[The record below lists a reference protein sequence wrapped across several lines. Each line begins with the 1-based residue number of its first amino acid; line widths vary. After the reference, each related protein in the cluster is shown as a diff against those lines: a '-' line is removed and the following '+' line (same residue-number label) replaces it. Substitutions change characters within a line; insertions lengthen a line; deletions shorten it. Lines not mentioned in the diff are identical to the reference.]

1 MPAISSIVIIS
12 PIASSLAEALTTVAR
27 AAELTRAP
35 EANSPRPGKAARA
48 VVADG
53 RAVHDA
59 IEAVLAAPGEARE
72 VARAAYEAVREEI
85 VAGALEA
92 MPVDRLRDLIRG
104 KVAFAPLIDAGLPTV
119 GRVLAAGPEA
129 LRRVPGVRRKSAR
142 RVLAAASRMRES
154 VEDGTRVR
162 IDPDARTPEQTAL
175 IAALRRYERARSAL
189 KGPDLSP
196 LASEI
201 GRRLDPA
208 ARGASR
214 RRMLFTLSGRKKLQA
229 RDALA
234 ELDAI
239 LGSKPV
245 TTARKRLARAEAE
258 LEKAGRDQRAARLWN
273 DYLARPVTYNG
284 LLIEVAEL
292 DPAREASQGFLPA
305 DIVEQVRVLPLD
317 QSLLK
322 TPLRGYQAF
331 GAKFALVQERVI
343 LGDEMGLGKTMQSLA
358 AMCHLAAK
366 GGTHFLVV
374 CPASVV
380 INWTREVERHTLLEA
395 RRLHLPG
402 AKRQAAEQEWAA
414 HGGVAITTFE
424 ALRAMPPG
432 LDVPVAMMVV
442 DEAHYAKNP
451 SALRTQAVSEWAGR
465 SRRALFLTGTPMENK
480 VAEFRVLVGHLSPDL
495 AENLDIGDEALDGTR
510 FREQV
515 APVYLR
521 RNTEDVLSELPDRL
535 ETQEWVALEGAAM
548 RAYRQAVLE
557 GNFMAMRRAAFAP
570 GTVKGSPKLRRLV
583 EIVSEAADG
592 GRKVIVYSYFRDV
605 LETVT
610 GVLAG
615 RDGVCGV
622 PVIGPLTG
630 DIPPAER
637 QAMVDALTNAAG
649 PAVLVSQVQAGG
661 VGLNIQA
668 ASVIIIAEPQL
679 TPTMEEQAIARAH
692 RMGQVRPVDV
702 HRLLC
707 EDSVDQRVLELLA
720 GKREA
725 FDEYARRSDMANATP
740 DAVDTGSEA
749 ELRRAIVTAE
759 RARLRSVLPVR
770 VDQGSAHGPT
780 PEIRSAVTRVMKPGG
795 GSAIGGKRTSG
806 PR

>member
-1 MPAISSIVIIS
+1 
-12 PIASSLAEALTTVAR
+12 VAR
-27 AAELTRAP
+27 AAELTRTSEPAMAAGKP
-35 EANSPRPGKAARA
+35 AEARSPRPGKAARA
-48 VVADG
+48 VIADG

-59 IEAVLAAPGEARE
+59 IEAVLAAPGESRE
-72 VARAAYEAVREEI
+72 VARRAYEAVRDQV
-85 VAGALEA
+85 VAGALDV

-104 KVAFAPLIDAGLPTV
+104 KVTLAPLIDAGLESV
-119 GRVLAAGPEA
+119 GAVLAAGPEA
-129 LRRVPGVRRKSAR
+129 LRRTPGVHRKTGTRGS
-142 RVLAAASRMRES
+142 AAAVQMRES
-154 VEDGTRVR
+154 VCGATRVR
-162 IDPDARTPEQTAL
+162 IDPDARTAEQTVL

-214 RRMLFTLSGRKKLQA
+214 GAMLCTLSGRKRREA
-229 RDALA
+229 RDALT
-234 ELDAI
+234 ELGAI
-239 LGSKPV
+239 LSSKPV
-245 TTARKRLARAEAE
+245 TTARKRLSRAEAE
-258 LEKAGRDQRAARLWN
+258 LEKAGKEQRVTRLWN

-284 LLIEVAEL
+284 LLIDVAQL

-322 TPLRGYQAF
+322 TPLRGYQSF

-366 GGTHFLVV
+366 GATHFLVV

-402 AKRQAAEQEWAA
+402 ARRQAAEREWAA
-414 HGGVAITTFE
+414 KGGVAITTFE
-424 ALRAMPPG
+424 ALRAMPED

-451 SALRTQAVSEWAGR
+451 NALRTQAVSEWAAR

-480 VAEFRVLVGHLSPDL
+480 VAEFRVLVGHLSPAI
-495 AENLDIGDEALDGTR
+495 AENLDIADEALDGTR

-521 RNTEDVLSELPDRL
+521 RNQEDVLSELPGRL

-548 RAYRQAVLE
+548 RAYRTAVLD

-583 EIVSEAADG
+583 ELVSEAADG

-615 RDGVCGV
+615 RDGVPGM

-630 DIPPAER
+630 DIAPADR
-637 QAMVDALTNAAG
+637 QAMVDELTNAAG
-649 PAVLVSQVQAGG
+649 PAVLVSQIQAGG

-720 GKREA
+720 GKRDA
-725 FDEYARRSDMANATP
+725 FDEYARRSDMANASP
-740 DAVDTGSEA
+740 DAIDTGSA
-749 ELRRAIVTAE
+749 AKLGHAIVAAE
-759 RARLRSVLPVR
+759 R
-770 VDQGSAHGPT
+770 
-780 PEIRSAVTRVMKPGG
+780 TRFK
-795 GSAIGGKRTSG
+795 AA
-806 PR
+806 

>member
-1 MPAISSIVIIS
+1 
-12 PIASSLAEALTTVAR
+12 VAR
-27 AAELTRAP
+27 AAELTRESAAAEDGP
-35 EANSPRPGKAARA
+35 AEAKPLRPGKAARS
-48 VVADG
+48 VVSDS
-53 RAVHDA
+53 RAVCDA
-59 IEAVLAAPGEARE
+59 IEAVLAAPGESRE
-72 VARAAYEAVREEI
+72 VARRAYEAVRDQL
-85 VAGALEA
+85 VADELDA
-92 MPVDRLRDLIRG
+92 MPVDQLRDLIQK
-104 KVAFAPLIDAGLPTV
+104 KVAFAPLIDAGFETV
-119 GRVLAAGPEA
+119 GQVLAAGTGALGHIPH
-129 LRRVPGVRRKSAR
+129 LRRRAAKRIM
-142 RVLAAASRMRES
+142 AAASQMRAS
-154 VEDGTRVR
+154 VEAGTRVR
-162 IDPDARTPEQTAL
+162 IDPDARTAGQTAL

-214 RRMLFTLSGRKKLQA
+214 RRMLFTFSGQKKQEA
-229 RDALA
+229 RDALV

-239 LGSKPV
+239 LSSKPV
-245 TTARKRLARAEAE
+245 ATARKRLSRAEAE
-258 LEKAGRDQRAARLWN
+258 LEKAGKEQRVTRLWN

-284 LLIEVAEL
+284 LLIDVAEL
-292 DPAREASQGFLPA
+292 DPEREASQGFLPA
-305 DIVEQVRVLPLD
+305 DIAEQVRVLPLD

-322 TPLRGYQAF
+322 TSLRGYQAF

-343 LGDEMGLGKTMQSLA
+343 LGDEMGLGKTMESLA

-366 GGTHFLVV
+366 GATHFLVV

-402 AKRQAAEQEWAA
+402 AKRQAAEQEWVAK
-414 HGGVAITTFE
+414 GGVAITTFE
-424 ALRAMPPG
+424 ALRTMPVD
-432 LDVPVAMMVV
+432 LDVSVAMMVV

-451 SALRTQAVSEWAGR
+451 NALRTQAVSEWAGR

-480 VAEFRVLVGHLSPDL
+480 VEEFRVLVGHLRPEV
-495 AENLDIGDEALDGTR
+495 AENLDIADETLDGTR

-521 RNTEDVLSELPDRL
+521 RNQEDVLSELPARL
-535 ETQEWVALEGAAM
+535 ETQEWVALEGAAL
-548 RAYRQAVLE
+548 RAYRKAVVE
-557 GNFMAMRRAAFAP
+557 GNFMAMRRAAFDP

-592 GRKVIVYSYFRDV
+592 GRKVIVFSYFRDV
-605 LETVT
+605 LETVVE
-610 GVLAG
+610 VLAG
-615 RDGVCGV
+615 RDGVPGV
-622 PVIGPLTG
+622 PIVGPLTG
-630 DIPPAER
+630 DIPSADR
-637 QAMVDALTNAAG
+637 QAMVDELTNAKG
-649 PAVLVSQVQAGG
+649 PAVLVSQIQAGG

-679 TPTMEEQAIARAH
+679 TPSIEEQAIARAH

-720 GKREA
+720 DKREA
-725 FDEYARRSDMANATP
+725 FDEYARRSDMANVTP
-740 DAVDTGSEA
+740 DAVDNRSES
-749 ELRRAIVTAE
+749 ELRHAIVAAE
-759 RARLRSVLPVR
+759 RKRLK
-770 VDQGSAHGPT
+770 A
-780 PEIRSAVTRVMKPGG
+780 A
-795 GSAIGGKRTSG
+795 
-806 PR
+806 

>member
-1 MPAISSIVIIS
+1 
-12 PIASSLAEALTTVAR
+12 VAR
-27 AAELTRAP
+27 AAEPTMTP
-35 EANSPRPGKAARA
+35 EPVTAEGKPIEAGPLRPGKAARA
-48 VVADG
+48 VVSDG

-59 IEAVLAAPGEARE
+59 IEAVLAAPGESRE
-72 VARAAYEAVREEI
+72 VARRAYEAVRDQL
-85 VAGALEA
+85 AADALA
-92 MPVDRLRDLIRG
+92 VMPVDRLRDLIHK
-104 KVAFAPLIDAGLPTV
+104 KVTFAPLIDSGIETV
-119 GRVLAAGPEA
+119 GQVLVTGESG
-129 LRRVPGVRRKSAR
+129 LRRIPGIRRRTAKR
-142 RVLAAASRMRES
+142 IMAAAAQTRGS
-154 VEDGTRVR
+154 VEDVIRVR
-162 IDPDARTPEQTAL
+162 IDPDARTPGQAAL
-175 IAALRRYERARSAL
+175 VAALRRYERSRSAL

-196 LASEI
+196 LGSEI
-201 GRRLDPA
+201 GRRLDRA

-214 RRMLFTLSGRKKLQA
+214 GKMLFTFSGRKKQEA
-229 RDALA
+229 RDALT

-239 LGSKPV
+239 LSSKPV
-245 TTARKRLARAEAE
+245 TTARKRLSRAEAE
-258 LEKAGRDQRAARLWN
+258 LEKAGKEQRVARLWN

-284 LLIEVAEL
+284 LLIDVAEL

-305 DIVEQVRVLPLD
+305 DIAEQVRVLPLD

-322 TPLRGYQAF
+322 TSLRGYQAF

-343 LGDEMGLGKTMQSLA
+343 LGDEMGLGKTVESLA

-366 GGTHFLVV
+366 GATHFLVV

-414 HGGVAITTFE
+414 NGGIAVTTFE
-424 ALRAMPPG
+424 ALRTMPED
-432 LDVPVAMMVV
+432 LDVSIAMMVV

-451 SALRTQAVSEWAGR
+451 NALRTQAVSEWASR
-465 SRRALFLTGTPMENK
+465 SRRVLFMTGTPMENK
-480 VAEFRVLVGHLSPDL
+480 VEEFRVLVGHVRPNV
-495 AENLDIGDEALDGTR
+495 AENLDLADEALDGTR
-510 FREQV
+510 FRERV

-548 RAYRQAVLE
+548 RAYRKAVLE
-557 GNFMAMRRAAFAP
+557 GNFMAMRRAAFDP
-570 GTVKGSPKLRRLV
+570 GTVKESQKLRRLA

-592 GRKVIVYSYFRDV
+592 GRKVIVFSYFRDV

-610 GVLAG
+610 EVLAG
-615 RDGVCGV
+615 RDGVPGI
-622 PVIGPLTG
+622 PVVGPLTG

-637 QAMVDALTNAAG
+637 QAMVDELTNASG
-649 PAVLVSQVQAGG
+649 PAVLVAQIQAGG

-668 ASVIIIAEPQL
+668 ASVVIIAEPQL
-679 TPTMEEQAIARAH
+679 TPSMEEQAIARAH

-707 EDSVDQRVLELLA
+707 EDSVDQRILELLA
-720 GKREA
+720 AKREA

-740 DAVDTGSEA
+740 DAVDTASEA
-749 ELRRAIVTAE
+749 DLRNAIVAAE
-759 RARLRSVLPVR
+759 RARLK
-770 VDQGSAHGPT
+770 A
-780 PEIRSAVTRVMKPGG
+780 A
-795 GSAIGGKRTSG
+795 
-806 PR
+806 

>member
-1 MPAISSIVIIS
+1 M
-12 PIASSLAEALTTVAR
+12 AR
-27 AAELTRAP
+27 AAELTQDP
-35 EANSPRPGKAARA
+35 ESAKAEDKPLEAKSLRPGKAARA
-48 VVADG
+48 VVYDG
-53 RAVHDA
+53 RGVHDA
-59 IEAVLAAPGEARE
+59 IEAVLAAPEESRE
-72 VARAAYEAVREEI
+72 VARRAYKAARDQL
-85 VAGALEA
+85 VAGELDT
-92 MPVDRLRDLIRG
+92 MPVDRLRDLVRG
-104 KVAFAPLIDAGLPTV
+104 KVTFALLIDAGLETV
-119 GRVLAAGPEA
+119 GQVLAAGAEA
-129 LRRVPGVRRKSAR
+129 LGRIPRVRRRTGKR
-142 RVLAAASRMRES
+142 IMAAASQMRES
-154 VEDGTRVR
+154 VEDSTRVR
-162 IDPDARTPEQTAL
+162 IDPDARSPEQTAL

-214 RRMLFTLSGRKKLQA
+214 RRMLFTFSGRKKQEA
-229 RDALA
+229 RDALI

-245 TTARKRLARAEAE
+245 TTARKRLSRAEAE
-258 LEKAGRDQRAARLWN
+258 LEKAGKEQRVTRLWN

-305 DIVEQVRVLPLD
+305 DIAEQVRVLPLD

-322 TPLRGYQAF
+322 TSLRGYQAF

-366 GGTHFLVV
+366 GATHFLVV

-395 RRLHLPG
+395 RRLHVPG
-402 AKRQAAEQEWAA
+402 KKREAAEREWVAK
-414 HGGVAITTFE
+414 GGVAVTTFE
-424 ALRAMPPG
+424 ALRAMPED
-432 LDVPVAMMVV
+432 LDVSVAMMVV
-442 DEAHYAKNP
+442 DEAHYVKNP
-451 SALRTQAVSEWAGR
+451 NALRTQAVSEWAGR
-465 SRRALFLTGTPMENK
+465 SRRALFLTGTPMENR
-480 VAEFRVLVGHLSPDL
+480 VEEFRVLVGHLRPEV
-495 AENLDIGDEALDGTR
+495 AENLDITDEALDGTK

-521 RNTEDVLSELPDRL
+521 RNQEDVLSELPARL
-535 ETQEWVALEGAAM
+535 ETQEWVALEGAAL
-548 RAYRQAVLE
+548 RAYRKAVLE
-557 GNFMAMRRAAFAP
+557 GNFMAMRRAAFDP
-570 GTVKGSPKLRRLV
+570 GTVKGSPKLRRLA
-583 EIVSEAADG
+583 EIVGEAADG
-592 GRKVIVYSYFRDV
+592 GRKAIVFSYFRDV

-610 GVLAG
+610 EVLAG
-615 RDGVCGV
+615 RDGVPGILV
-622 PVIGPLTG
+622 VGPLTG
-630 DIPPAER
+630 DISPADR
-637 QAMVDALTNAAG
+637 QAMVDKFTNAKG
-649 PAVLVSQVQAGG
+649 SAVLVSQIQAGG

-679 TPTMEEQAIARAH
+679 TPSIEEQAIARAH

-720 GKREA
+720 DKREA

-740 DAVDTGSEA
+740 DAVDTGSET
-749 ELRRAIVTAE
+749 ELRGQIVAAE
-759 RARLRSVLPVR
+759 QKRLK
-770 VDQGSAHGPT
+770 A
-780 PEIRSAVTRVMKPGG
+780 A
-795 GSAIGGKRTSG
+795 
-806 PR
+806 

>member
-1 MPAISSIVIIS
+1 
-12 PIASSLAEALTTVAR
+12 VAR
-27 AAELTRAP
+27 AAELTRTSEPAMAAGKP
-35 EANSPRPGKAARA
+35 AEARSPRPGKAARA
-48 VVADG
+48 VIADG

-59 IEAVLAAPGEARE
+59 IEAVLAAPGESRE
-72 VARAAYEAVREEI
+72 VARRAYEAVRDQV
-85 VAGALEA
+85 VAGALDV

-104 KVAFAPLIDAGLPTV
+104 KVTLAPLIDAGLESV
-119 GRVLAAGPEA
+119 GAVLAAGPEA
-129 LRRVPGVRRKSAR
+129 LRRTPGVPPPKTAR
-142 RVLAAASRMRES
+142 RVLAAAAQMRES
-154 VEDGTRVR
+154 VCGATRVR
-162 IDPDARTPEQTAL
+162 IDPDARTAEQTVL

-214 RRMLFTLSGRKKLQA
+214 GAMLCTLSGRKRREA
-229 RDALA
+229 RDALT
-234 ELDAI
+234 ELGAI
-239 LGSKPV
+239 LSSKPV
-245 TTARKRLARAEAE
+245 TTARKRLSRAEAE
-258 LEKAGRDQRAARLWN
+258 LEKAGKEQRVTRLWN

-284 LLIEVAEL
+284 LLIDVAQL

-322 TPLRGYQAF
+322 TPLRGYQSF

-366 GGTHFLVV
+366 GATHFLVV

-402 AKRQAAEQEWAA
+402 ARRQAAEREWAA
-414 HGGVAITTFE
+414 KGGVAITTFE
-424 ALRAMPPG
+424 ALRAMPED

-451 SALRTQAVSEWAGR
+451 NALRTQAVSEWAAR

-480 VAEFRVLVGHLSPDL
+480 VAEFRVLVGHLSPAI
-495 AENLDIGDEALDGTR
+495 AENLDIADEALDGTR

-521 RNTEDVLSELPDRL
+521 RNQEDVLSELPGRL

-548 RAYRQAVLE
+548 RAYRTAVLD

-583 EIVSEAADG
+583 ELVSEAADG

-615 RDGVCGV
+615 RDGVPGM

-630 DIPPAER
+630 DIAPADR
-637 QAMVDALTNAAG
+637 QAMVDELTNAAG
-649 PAVLVSQVQAGG
+649 PAVLVSQIQAGG

-720 GKREA
+720 GKRDA
-725 FDEYARRSDMANATP
+725 FDEYARRSDMANASP
-740 DAVDTGSEA
+740 DAIDTGSA
-749 ELRRAIVTAE
+749 AKLGHAIVAAE
-759 RARLRSVLPVR
+759 R
-770 VDQGSAHGPT
+770 
-780 PEIRSAVTRVMKPGG
+780 TRFK
-795 GSAIGGKRTSG
+795 AA
-806 PR
+806 

>member
-1 MPAISSIVIIS
+1 VEDE
-12 PIASSLAEALTTVAR
+12 PIEARPL
-27 AAELTRAP
+27 
-35 EANSPRPGKAARA
+35 RPGKAARA

-59 IEAVLAAPGEARE
+59 IEAVLAAPGESRE
-72 VARAAYEAVREEI
+72 VARRAYEAVRDQI
-85 VAGALEA
+85 VDGALDV
-92 MPVDRLRDLIRG
+92 MPVDRLRDLIPG
-104 KVAFAPLIDAGLPTV
+104 KVTLAPLLEGGIETV
-119 GRVLAAGPEA
+119 GQVLATGQEG
-129 LRRVPGVRRKSAR
+129 LRQLPRVRRRAAR
-142 RVLAAASRMRES
+142 RIMAAAAQMRES

-162 IDPDARTPEQTAL
+162 IDPDVRTPEQSAL
-175 IAALRRYERARSAL
+175 VAALRRYERSRSAL
-189 KGPDLSP
+189 KGPDLGP

-201 GRRLDPA
+201 GSRLDQA

-214 RRMLFTLSGRKKLQA
+214 RAMLFTFSGRKKQEA
-229 RDALA
+229 RDALT

-239 LGSKPV
+239 LSSKPV
-245 TTARKRLARAEAE
+245 TTARKRLARAGAE
-258 LEKAGRDQRAARLWN
+258 LEKAGREQRAARLWN

-305 DIVEQVRVLPLD
+305 DIAEQVRVLPLD
-317 QSLLK
+317 RSLLK
-322 TPLRGYQAF
+322 TPLRAYQAF

-343 LGDEMGLGKTMQSLA
+343 LGDEMGLGKTMQALA
-358 AMCHLAAK
+358 ALCHLAAK
-366 GGTHFLVV
+366 GETHFLVV

-402 AKRQAAEQEWAA
+402 AAKREAAQQEWAA
-414 HGGVAITTFE
+414 KGGVAVTTFE
-424 ALRAMPPG
+424 ALRTMPAD
-432 LDVPVAMMVV
+432 LDVPIAMIVV

-451 SALRTQAVSEWAGR
+451 NALRTQAVIEWAGR

-480 VAEFRVLVGHLSPDL
+480 VEEFRVLVGHLRPTV
-495 AENLDIGDEALDGTR
+495 AENLDIADEAMDGTR

-521 RNTEDVLSELPDRL
+521 RNQEDVLSELPDRL

-548 RAYRQAVLE
+548 RAYRQAVVD
-557 GNFMAMRRAAFAP
+557 GNFMAMRRAAFDP
-570 GTVKGSPKLRRLV
+570 GTVKGSQKLRRLA

-592 GRKVIVYSYFRDV
+592 GRKVIVFSYFRDV
-605 LETVT
+605 LETVIE
-610 GVLAG
+610 VLAG
-615 RDGVCGV
+615 RDGVPGV
-622 PVIGPLTG
+622 PVVGPLTG

-637 QAMVDALTNAAG
+637 QAMVDELTNAKG
-649 PAVLVSQVQAGG
+649 PAVLVSQIQAGG

-679 TPTMEEQAIARAH
+679 TPSIEEQAIARAH

-725 FDEYARRSDMANATP
+725 FDEYARRSDMAKAAP
-740 DAVDTGSEA
+740 DAVDTGSET
-749 ELRRAIVTAE
+749 ELRKTIVAAE
-759 RARLRSVLPVR
+759 RTRLK
-770 VDQGSAHGPT
+770 A
-780 PEIRSAVTRVMKPGG
+780 A
-795 GSAIGGKRTSG
+795 
-806 PR
+806 

>member
-1 MPAISSIVIIS
+1 
-12 PIASSLAEALTTVAR
+12 VAR
-27 AAELTRAP
+27 AGELTRTSEP
-35 EANSPRPGKAARA
+35 VTVEDKPIEAKPLRPGKAARA
-48 VVADG
+48 VVCDG

-59 IEAVLAAPGEARE
+59 IEAVLAAPGESRE
-72 VARAAYEAVREEI
+72 VARRAYEAVRDQI
-85 VAGALEA
+85 VVGELDV

-104 KVAFAPLIDAGLPTV
+104 KVTFAPLIDVGVETV
-119 GRVLAAGPEA
+119 GKVLATGEQA
-129 LRRVPGVRRKSAR
+129 LRRIPRVRRRTAKR
-142 RVLAAASRMRES
+142 IMAAASQMRES

-162 IDPDARTPEQTAL
+162 IDPDTRTPEQTVL
-175 IAALRRYERARSAL
+175 IAALRRYERSRSAL

-201 GRRLDPA
+201 GRRLDRA

-214 RRMLFTLSGRKKLQA
+214 PRMLFTLSGRKKQEA
-229 RDALA
+229 RDALT

-239 LGSKPV
+239 LSSKPV
-245 TTARKRLARAEAE
+245 TTARKRLSRAEAE
-258 LEKAGRDQRAARLWN
+258 LEKAGKEQRVTRLWN

-284 LLIEVAEL
+284 LLIDVAEL

-305 DIVEQVRVLPLD
+305 DIAEQVRVLPLD

-322 TPLRGYQAF
+322 TTLRGYQAF

-343 LGDEMGLGKTMQSLA
+343 LGDEMGLGKTIQSLA
-358 AMCHLAAK
+358 AMCHLTAK
-366 GGTHFLVV
+366 GETHFLVV

-380 INWTREVERHTLLEA
+380 INWKREVERHTLLEA

-414 HGGVAITTFE
+414 KGGVGITTFE
-424 ALRAMPPG
+424 ALRTMPED
-432 LDVPVAMMVV
+432 LDVSPAMMVV

-451 SALRTQAVSEWAGR
+451 NALRTQAVSDWAGR

-480 VAEFRVLVGHLSPDL
+480 VEEFRVLVGHLRPKV
-495 AENLDIGDEALDGTR
+495 AENLDIADEALDGTR

-521 RNTEDVLSELPDRL
+521 RNAEDVLSELPDRL

-548 RAYRQAVLE
+548 RAYRQAIIE
-557 GNFMAMRRAAFAP
+557 GNFMAMRRAAFDP

-592 GRKVIVYSYFRDV
+592 GRKVIVFSYFRDV
-605 LETVT
+605 LETVIE
-610 GVLAG
+610 VLAG
-615 RDGVCGV
+615 RDGVPGM

-630 DIPPAER
+630 DISPTDR
-637 QAMVDALTNAAG
+637 QAMVDELTNAKG
-649 PAVLVSQVQAGG
+649 PAMLVSQIQAGG

-668 ASVIIIAEPQL
+668 ASVVIIAEPQL
-679 TPTMEEQAIARAH
+679 TPSIEEQAIARAH

-707 EDSVDQRVLELLA
+707 EDSVDQRILELLA

-725 FDEYARRSDMANATP
+725 FDEYARPSDMANATP
-740 DAVDTGSEA
+740 DAIDTGSET
-749 ELRRAIVTAE
+749 ELRHAIVAAE
-759 RARLRSVLPVR
+759 RTRLK
-770 VDQGSAHGPT
+770 A
-780 PEIRSAVTRVMKPGG
+780 A
-795 GSAIGGKRTSG
+795 
-806 PR
+806 